1 MIYSVIFFVMVISL
15 CSAEVAAA
23 DPRNSNAT
31 HIRQLPPDLP
41 KPSARRAAGGAPGSP
56 EKPADAVREA
66 GGAFR
71 RLVFD
76 PKGKEATHEAP
87 PAGERAV
94 DLCDV
99 ALEELAEAVAH
110 AHALLAVGDTVPAE
124 KTTEE

>member
-41 KPSARRAAGGAPGSP
+41 KPSARRPAGGAPGSP
-56 EKPADAVREA
+56 ERPADIGIKAC
-66 GGAFR
+66 GAFR
-71 RLVFD
+71 RLVFCTD
-76 PKGKEATHEAP
+76 GK
-87 PAGERAV
+87 PASSAGVGAV
-94 DLCDV
+94 DLGDV
-99 ALEELAEAVAH
+99 ALEGLAEVV

-124 KTTEE
+124 KPTEE